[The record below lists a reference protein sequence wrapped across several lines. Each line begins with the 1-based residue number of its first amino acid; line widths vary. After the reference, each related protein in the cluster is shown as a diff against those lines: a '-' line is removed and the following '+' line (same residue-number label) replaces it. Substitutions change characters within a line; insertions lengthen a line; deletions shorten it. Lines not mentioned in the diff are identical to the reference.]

1 MAWKRLTDAEWEILS
16 PLLAKQHMGRPRVR
30 SDREVMDALLY
41 VLSTGIRWEELPECF
56 PPKMTVYDRFR
67 GWIKDGTIENL
78 LPRLRRKLPK
88 EKLYHLDST
97 VKSAKKGRKDFKS
110 RENKRQ
116 QNKLTSRQ
124 KRIAG

>member
-1 MAWKRLTDAEWEILS
+1 MAWKRLTDGEWEVLKS
-16 PLLAKQHMGRPRVR
+16 HLPKQHMGRPRIR
-30 SDREVMDALLY
+30 GDREIMDALLY
-41 VLSTGIRWEELPECF
+41 ILSTGIRWEELPECF

-67 GWIKDGTIENL
+67 GWVKDGTIENL

-88 EKLYHLDST
+88 ETLYHLDST
-97 VKSAKKGRKDFKS
+97 VKSAKKGREDFAG

-116 QNKLTSRQ
+116 QNKSAGRP

>member
-1 MAWKRLTDAEWEILS
+1 MGWKRLTDEEWEILGS
-16 PLLAKQHMGRPRVR
+16 LLKKQHMGRPRVWN
-30 SDREVMDALLY
+30 DREIMDALLY

-67 GWIKDGTIENL
+67 VWIKDGTIENL
-78 LPRLRRKLPK
+78 LPRLRKKLPK

-97 VKSAKKGRKDFKS
+97 VKSEKKGREDFAS
-110 RENKRQ
+110 RENKGQ
-116 QNKLTSRQ
+116 QNNSTGRQ